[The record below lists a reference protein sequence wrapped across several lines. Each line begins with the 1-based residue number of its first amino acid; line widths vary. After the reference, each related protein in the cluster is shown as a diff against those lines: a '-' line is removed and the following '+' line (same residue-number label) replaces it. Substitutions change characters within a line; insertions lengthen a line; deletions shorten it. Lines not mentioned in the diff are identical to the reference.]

1 METESNSIPTTEKEK
16 ETGAVVVGADDGS
29 DKEPKPK
36 AKPGRRS
43 KFSTA
48 ENLIIIQEVA
58 ASKAHIAP
66 HGETMARFKEADIKA
81 NANPSFAHSVNAK
94 SIQDRFLRLV
104 EDFETR
110 DAQDKVMSGVG
121 GEIGE
126 VDALLGDI
134 VEARKDLETK
144 KKGDADAKSDQEQKK
159 LAAGREIILQ
169 SLKNKAKRG
178 KGSSSDTDSDTP
190 KEVTPKKRRVGR
202 MEDQDGMAAFGEA
215 IKASDLARCEVDRE
229 PLNLE
234 AKKFEQEVLDR
245 SAERAERAQER
256 REKKEEANA
265 QRELIHQMRKD
276 STKQLNAVLA
286 LVGKILESKK

>member
-1 METESNSIPTTEKEK
+1 METESNSIPTTEKGK
-16 ETGAVVVGADDGS
+16 KTGAVVVGADDGS

-36 AKPGRRS
+36 AKPERRS
-43 KFSTA
+43 QFSTA
-48 ENLIIIQEVA
+48 ENLIIIQKVA
-58 ASKAHIAP
+58 ASKAHIAS
-66 HGETMARFKEADIKA
+66 HGETMARFKAATNKA
-81 NANPSFAHSVNAK
+81 NANPSFVHSVNAK

-110 DAQDKVMSGVG
+110 DAQDKMMSGVS

-134 VEARKDLETK
+134 VEARKDLATK
-144 KKGDADAKSDQEQKK
+144 KKGDADAKSDQEKKK

-178 KGSSSDTDSDTP
+178 KGSSSDTDSDTS

-215 IKASDLARCEVDRE
+215 IKALDLARCEVDRKR
-229 PLNLE
+229 LNSE

-245 SAERAERAQER
+245 SAERAERAEER
-256 REKKEEANA
+256 QEKKEEANA
-265 QRELIHQMRKD
+265 QRELIHQMRED
-276 STKQLNAVLA
+276 STK
-286 LVGKILESKK
+286 